1 MALTFKSIGKKIG
14 GVLKKAAPA
23 AMFIP
28 GIGPIAAAGIGLAAG
43 AGGSVLEG
51 KNLKSH
57 LKHGAIGGVG
67 AGVGKYGLSKL
78 ASRIPG
84 RIPGPGE
91 IGAKAGKTGGGSLL
105 GRAGSLLRGGAGFV
119 AGQGGIGGG
128 GRIGLAD
135 LLMGGLTAAGGAKSY
150 KDSAEARK
158 RESGLT
164 DRQLAIAD
172 EQAGMG
178 RELFAGARPAR
189 IAAQIALE
197 NRLKKGARQP
207 TDYARFTDTA
217 NPFAKNFAAP
227 AAVAPPTPPAPRATA
242 RVLPPPVPRPMVE
255 PRLALPNPRKRKLL
269 TAGAAL

>member
-28 GIGPIAAAGIGLAAG
+28 GVGPVAAGLIGAAAG
-43 AGGSVLEG
+43 AGGSLLEG
-51 KNLKSH
+51 KNAKSH
-57 LKHGAIGGVG
+57 LKYGAIGGAG
-67 AGVGKYGLSKL
+67 AGVGKVGLNAL

-84 RIPGPGE
+84 KIPAPGE
-91 IGAKAGKTGGGSLL
+91 IGAKAGKAGGGSLL
-105 GRAGSLLRGGAGFV
+105 DRAGSLLRGGASSLVGG
-119 AGQGGIGGG
+119 AGGK
-128 GRIGLAD
+128 IGLAD
-135 LLMGGLTAAGGAKSY
+135 LLMGGLTAAGGVKSY

-158 RESGLT
+158 REGQLT
-164 DRQLAIAD
+164 DKQLAIAD

-197 NRLKKGARQP
+197 DRLKKGARAP
-207 TDYARFTDTA
+207 VDYSQFTDTA
-217 NPFAKNFAAP
+217 NPFAKKFAAAP
-227 AAVAPPTPPAPRATA
+227 ALPPPAPRPQ
-242 RVLPPPVPRPMVE
+242 LPVE

-269 TAGAAL
+269 TAGAAV